1 MIKDFKVLRNST
13 AFKVTVA
20 ALISFILYML
30 GNFLLPI
37 LLAVGLAF
45 LLHPIS
51 KLFGKITLGRG
62 TIHLSRVVKQ
72 AVWQN
77 HAGARHNS
85 PVARGNNF
93 NGVHSLR
100 ADCIFGSNLHYFA
113 AVRAD

>member
-51 KLFGKITLGRG
+51 KLFGTC
-62 TIHLSRVVKQ
+62 
-72 AVWQN
+72 
-77 HAGARHNS
+77 
-85 PVARGNNF
+85 
-93 NGVHSLR
+93 R
-100 ADCIFGSNLHYFA
+100 AW
-113 AVRAD
+113 